1 MMASFDV
8 ANIDIDTQYK
18 LHNKIGMLRWK
29 VKMRLLLLLLLLVF
43 DAITDCSA

>member
-29 VKMRLLLLLLLLVF
+29 VKMRLLLLLF